1 MYDIYWYGS
10 VHFRT
15 AHRAEACVELARMF
29 ACTYLAFNEASVAEW
44 IAEGSG
50 ISFDGKPLNTFGYLC
65 EGRRLAEM
73 ANSYEYHNAA
83 TWRRGPVQG
92 VRKWRGGRGYYRL
105 VRTLQ
110 ERRVNM
116 AVMDEYGPKIVRGRR
131 RDRNLPT
138 SWDDIGRSNERGWK
152 AQGKG
157 RKNWVRG
164 VR

>member
-50 ISFDGKPLNTFGYLC
+50 ISFDEKPLNTFGYLC
-65 EGRRLAEM
+65 EGQRLAEM

-92 VRKWRGGRGYYRL
+92 GFNRV
-105 VRTLQ
+105 LQ
-110 ERRVNM
+110 IYSNVL
-116 AVMDEYGPKIVRGRR
+116 EYIHKSSHCVY
-131 RDRNLPT
+131 LL
-138 SWDDIGRSNERGWK
+138 
-152 AQGKG
+152 
-157 RKNWVRG
+157 
-164 VR
+164 

>member
-1 MYDIYWYGS
+1 MYDIYWYGR

-15 AHRAEACVELARMF
+15 ANRAEACVELARMF
-29 ACTYLAFNEASVAEW
+29 ACTYLAFNEASAAEW

-50 ISFDGKPLNTFGYLC
+50 ISFDEKPLNTFGYLC

-73 ANSYEYHNAA
+73 AKQ
-83 TWRRGPVQG
+83 RGPVQG
-92 VRKWRGGRGYYRL
+92 VRKWRGGSGYYRR

-110 ERRVNM
+110 ERRLNM
-116 AVMDEYGPKIVRGRR
+116 AAMDEYGPEIVRGRR

-138 SWDDIGRSNERGWK
+138 AWDDIGRSNERGWK